1 MEFIPNLRW
10 GRPWSDIGQDRGQT
24 PAGEWKTKQFPDLFR
39 NMSLFAIFFATLFTN
54 NIALTY
60 LLGMCPFI
68 SVSRDIRTAL
78 GMGCAVTFVMA
89 ITAPVNWLVFHL
101 ILVPLHI
108 EHLQYLSFIIIIAF
122 MVQIVEMIIERFL
135 PVLHLNMGV
144 FLPLITVNC
153 AILGLSL
160 FMILRGYS
168 FVEGVVYAIGGGIG
182 WTLAIVAMAGLRS
195 KLVFANVPKALE
207 GPGITA
213 IIAGIMALAFMGF
226 AGIVNP

>member
-1 MEFIPNLRW
+1 
-10 GRPWSDIGQDRGQT
+10 
-24 PAGEWKTKQFPDLFR
+24 
-39 NMSLFAIFFATLFTN
+39 
-54 NIALTY
+54 
-60 LLGMCPFI
+60 
-68 SVSRDIRTAL
+68 
-78 GMGCAVTFVMA
+78 MA